1 MKLKSP
7 DMSNLNRE
15 PHGLPSPSI
24 VHNGKRAFDFRN
36 VSANLT
42 VSGTSIEIAYSPT
55 LSPKLASP
63 RFDNMMRYD
72 KSKVHPHANVK
83 IEAWIDS
90 HYQ

>member
-1 MKLKSP
+1 MKLKPP

-24 VHNGKRAFDFRN
+24 TQNGKRAFDFRD
-36 VSANLT
+36 VSTSLT
-42 VSGTSIEIAYSPT
+42 LSGQSFDIAYST
-55 LSPKLASP
+55 NISPKLASP
-63 RFDNMMRYD
+63 RFDNVMRYD
-72 KSKVHPHANVK
+72 KSKVHPHTNVK